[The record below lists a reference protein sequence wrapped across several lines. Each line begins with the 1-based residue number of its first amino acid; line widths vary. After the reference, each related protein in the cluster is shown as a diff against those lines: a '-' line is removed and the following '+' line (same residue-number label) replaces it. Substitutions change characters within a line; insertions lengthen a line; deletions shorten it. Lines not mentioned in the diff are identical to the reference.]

1 MQLVNKE
8 HTYLLINKCNWSI
21 NNMLTYF
28 KLLINYWSMS
38 NKEKYVIAQ
47 RKVVERLTSQT
58 FAHRKYCLR
67 KVVCK
72 HGSRMYLYSI

>member
-38 NKEKYVIAQ
+38 NN
-47 RKVVERLTSQT
+47 RKICDCSEES
-58 FAHRKYCLR
+58 
-67 KVVCK
+67 
-72 HGSRMYLYSI
+72 G